1 MSNPKTVDSSL
12 WFDSFT
18 TILTD
23 LENASLSSDLPP
35 HLAKKLKDNH
45 AWFVET
51 VSLFKKPNAN
61 SREALDSEII
71 KIGSHE
77 VTVKPELK
85 VKALHISSYLC
96 LDEVQSYILVERSLE
111 CDDLAVDSMVE
122 DCLHVVL
129 LQFYIERQCLL
140 KCSRRIL
147 MHALYVGI
155 CSKEENVVWDEA
167 AKLISDGL
175 EHKLISVLQD
185 LLSSSHP
192 EQMDVD
198 LFTLWAEET
207 LIEDN
212 LVLDILFLLY
222 YESLCTCNGEKW
234 KKLCLLYKGILS
246 GSYNFGKLAISAE
259 ALKSSYHACTQ
270 LLLILI
276 ETLDLE
282 NLLQLMHDGVPFRQG
297 PSVFSVTDIQQMDV
311 LISSFVT
318 LGTREAGPL
327 ILAWAVCLCLISS
340 LPGSEENSVL
350 MEIDHVGYVRQAF
363 EGASLSI
370 FVDILESDLLKESD
384 GPVAGYRSVLR
395 TFISSFIASY
405 EINLQLEDS
414 TLSLI
419 LDILCNIYRGEE
431 SLCIQF
437 WDKESFIDGPIRC
450 LLCNL
455 EGLFPFRTAEFV
467 RLLSALCEGSWP
479 AECVYNFLDK
489 YVGVSSLVEITS
501 ESLVDSASQAVETQ
515 LPLHVPGADSLV
527 IPSKTRGHVLK
538 VIDGNTAL
546 VRWEYA
552 QSGVLVLLLRLVNEL
567 YLESKK
573 EVFLTFDLLSRLV
586 SFNTAIT
593 FTMMEIGNTFYLQAA
608 GVNEQME
615 KKFWVVE
622 VICAVI
628 KKSSSNSGN
637 AAVMSMGISIL
648 ASMLRCAP
656 SHIAAVVLKAN
667 IFDATW
673 KTSAFEVGCDGPSS
687 GSWLLSG
694 KLVKMLLLDS
704 EQNDYDKPLTISVLD
719 FTMQLVEARLENDL
733 VLALVVFS
741 LQYILVN
748 HEYWK
753 YKVKHVRWKVTL
765 KVLEVMKTCITSVSF
780 SEKLALVVRDML
792 LNDSSIHNALF
803 HLACTTKQTLENLYV
818 SRLVE
823 LEEIEGCQL
832 AISSALDII
841 YMMLSKFCK
850 DISPNLPV
858 FHLSVLSSTMKP
870 IPVVAAAIS
879 LISYSRSPAVQVG
892 AAKVLSMLFTTAD
905 YVQPYLSGNVCF
917 GLDDKQI
924 ADMRH
929 FVKSTLVKQLEWNED
944 LFVATVNLLTYA
956 ARYQP
961 AYLLAIFSLKE
972 DTEVQLSNGGGTK
985 QPINELS
992 NGSLCSKKSSL
1003 LNGLMQ
1009 YVERSNEFIDSNPR
1023 VLFTVLDFL
1032 KALWQG
1038 AVHYISI
1045 LECLKS
1051 SGKFWKQLSNCI
1063 SSDARSIASPFENVA
1078 ETQSQSLALKY
1089 QCQSAILEMMA
1100 HDMFLKK
1107 KLLHAESVLKEVSE
1121 LERNNKASSTEKSK
1135 SVNDCELK
1143 DILSSWWKRP
1153 IFGNLINLYA
1163 SCEYDNEISNRAKVA
1178 ASLFIVH
1185 AMGKLVIGNAGSLSV
1200 SLVEKIQITFKH
1212 LSCQLAFS
1220 ELLAQ
1225 YSQQGYSEGKELKG
1239 LILND
1244 LYHHLQGELEGRKI
1258 GPGPFKELCQYLVES
1273 NCLLSYQHKYGGNH
1287 YGNTKDTHL
1296 YDLMR
1301 IRSDLGLNMWDY
1313 TDWKDSKAIAQTML
1327 ECFQDAN
1334 SMVLLASS
1342 KLSALKALLTA
1353 LTMWEDN
1360 SPENKG
1366 TTEGKIPDQLCFSC
1380 INNICKSFR
1389 TTVESLA
1396 PVLDASEEILDFL
1409 AALAELILHLMKS
1422 AQSNLSLS
1430 VCILVLKTSGSGL
1443 KLLSDFRSSVTGV
1456 KKTMKLLLMLLL
1468 FTLEISN
1475 TSDKES
1481 EDFAEVSN
1489 GCLGLL
1495 PILCN
1500 CITATEHCSLSL
1512 ATIDLVLTSF
1522 LTPNTWF
1529 PIIQKHL
1536 QLPRVILKVHDKS
1549 SFSSVPVTLKLLL
1562 TLARVRGGAEMLLS
1576 AGFFSSLRVLFAD
1589 SSDVGLSTVMTN
1601 DSGFLKS
1608 SDKIEKP
1615 QSIWGLGLA
1624 VIVAMVQ
1631 SLGDSSSYTDILDN
1645 VIPYVFSEK
1654 ADLISYYLSAPD
1666 FPSDSHDK
1674 KRPRAKKTETSLSA
1688 LKETEHTLM
1697 LMCALSRHWRSWVK
1711 VMKEMDSELRE
1722 KSIHLLAFIS
1732 RGTHRFGESSSRTA
1746 PLLCAPILKEELEC
1760 CKEPSFLNSRNGWFA
1775 LSPVCCVSKLK
1786 SSAFSA
1792 NSSAFVVKGQSTEIT
1807 NPVSPTYFSDLV
1819 ALEIYRIAYL
1829 LLKYLSMEA
1838 EGAAKRSEEMGFVD
1852 LAQIPELPMPDL
1864 LHGLQDQAVAI
1875 VSELCGS
1882 NKSKHM
1888 NPEIKSV
1895 CLLLL
1900 QIMEMALYLELCVF
1914 QICGI
1919 RPVLGRVE
1927 DFSKEVKLLL
1937 KAMEGHAFIKASVTS
1952 LKHIIS
1958 LVYPGLLQT
1967 EGFL

>member
-23 LENASLSSDLPP
+23 LENAPLSSDLPP
-35 HLAKKLKDNH
+35 HLAKKLKENH
-45 AWFVET
+45 AC
-51 VSLFKKPNAN
+51 LK
-61 SREALDSEII
+61 
-71 KIGSHE
+71 
-77 VTVKPELK
+77 LK

-140 KCSRRIL
+140 KCTRRIL
-147 MHALYVGI
+147 MHALCVGI
-155 CSKEENVVWDEA
+155 CSKEENVAWDEA
-167 AKLISDGL
+167 SKLISDGL
-175 EHKLISVLQD
+175 EQKLISVLQD

-192 EQMDVD
+192 DQMDVD

-259 ALKSSYHACTQ
+259 AVKSSYHASIQ

-276 ETLDLE
+276 DTLDLE
-282 NLLQLMHDGVPFRQG
+282 NLLQLVHDGVPFRKG
-297 PSVFSVTDIQQMDV
+297 ASVFSVTDIQQMDV
-311 LISSFVT
+311 LISSFAT
-318 LGTREAGPL
+318 LGTRESGPL
-327 ILAWAVCLCLISS
+327 ILAWAVCLCLIAS
-340 LPGSEENSVL
+340 LPGSEENNVL
-350 MEIDHVGYVRQAF
+350 MEIDHVGYVRQSF
-363 EGASLSI
+363 EGAPLNI
-370 FVDILESDLLKESD
+370 FVNILESDLLKESD
-384 GPVAGYRSVLR
+384 GP
-395 TFISSFIASY
+395 
-405 EINLQLEDS
+405 INLQLEDS

-419 LDILCNIYRGEE
+419 LDILCKIYRGEE

-437 WDKESFIDGPIRC
+437 WDKKSFIDGPIRC

-455 EGLFPFRTAEFV
+455 EGVFPFRTAEFV

-489 YVGVSSLVEITS
+489 YVGVSTLFEITS
-501 ESLVDSASQAVETQ
+501 ESLVDRASQVVETQ
-515 LPLHVPGADSLV
+515 LPLQVPGADSLI

-546 VRWEYA
+546 VRWEYE

-567 YLESKK
+567 YLESNE

-593 FTMMEIGNTFYLQAA
+593 FTLMEIGNTFYLQAA

-628 KKSSSNSGN
+628 KKSSPNSGN
-637 AAVMSMGISIL
+637 AAVMSMGVSIL
-648 ASMLRCAP
+648 ASMLTCAP

-667 IFDATW
+667 IFDAAW
-673 KTSAFEVGCDGPSS
+673 KTSVFEVGCDGPSS

-694 KLVKMLLLDS
+694 KLVKMLLIDS

-733 VLALVVFS
+733 VLALVIFS

-765 KVLEVMKTCITSVSF
+765 KVLEVMKACITSVSF
-780 SEKLALVVRDML
+780 SEKLALVIRDML

-818 SRLVE
+818 SRLVD

-832 AISSALDII
+832 AVSSALDII
-841 YMMLSKFCK
+841 YTMLSKFCK
-850 DISPNLPV
+850 DIPPTLPV
-858 FHLSVLSSTMKP
+858 LHLSVLSSTMKP

-905 YVQPYLSGNVCF
+905 YMQPYLSGNVCF

-944 LFVATVNLLTYA
+944 YFVAAVNLLTYA
-956 ARYQP
+956 ARFQP
-961 AYLLAIFSLKE
+961 AYLLAIFSVKE
-972 DTEVQLSNGGGTK
+972 DTEVHLSNAGGTK
-985 QPINELS
+985 QPINEPS
-992 NGSLCSKKSSL
+992 NGSMYSKKSSL
-1003 LNGLMQ
+1003 LDELMQ

-1023 VLFTVLDFL
+1023 ILLTVLDFL

-1038 AVHYISI
+1038 AGHYISI

-1063 SSDARSIASPFENVA
+1063 SSDARLIASPFENLTA
-1078 ETQSQSLALKY
+1078 TQSQSLALKY
-1089 QCQSAILEMMA
+1089 QCQSAILEIMA
-1100 HDMFLKK
+1100 HDMFLMK

-1121 LERNNKASSTEKSK
+1121 LKERNEKASSTEKLK

-1220 ELLAQ
+1220 ELLTQ
-1225 YSQQGYSEGKELKG
+1225 YSQRGYSEGKELKG

-1258 GPGPFKELCQYLVES
+1258 GPGPFKELSQYLVES
-1273 NCLLSYQHKYGGNH
+1273 ICFLSYQHKYGGDH
-1287 YGNTKDTHL
+1287 YGNSMDIQL

-1301 IRSDLGLNMWDY
+1301 IQSDLGLNMWDY
-1313 TDWKDSKAIAQTML
+1313 TDWKDSKAIGQTML

-1360 SPENKG
+1360 STENK
-1366 TTEGKIPDQLCFSC
+1366 
-1380 INNICKSFR
+1380 
-1389 TTVESLA
+1389 VESLA
-1396 PVLDASEEILDFL
+1396 PFLDASEEILDFL
-1409 AALAELILHLMKS
+1409 SALAELILHLMKS

-1430 VCILVLKTSGSGL
+1430 VCVLVLKTSGSGL
-1443 KLLSDFRSSVTGV
+1443 KLLNDFRSSANGV

-1468 FTLEISN
+1468 FALEISN

-1536 QLPRVILKVHDKS
+1536 QLPHVILKVHDKS
-1549 SFSSVPVTLKLLL
+1549 SFSSVPITLKFLL

-1576 AGFFSSLRVLFAD
+1576 AGFFSSLRALFAD
-1589 SSDVGLSTVMTN
+1589 SPDVGSTVMTN

-1631 SLGDSSSYTDILDN
+1631 SLGDSSSYNDLLDN

-1666 FPSDSHDK
+1666 FPSESHDK
-1674 KRPRAKKTETSLSA
+1674 KRPRAKKTETSLGA
-1688 LKETEHTLM
+1688 LKETQHTLM
-1697 LMCALSRHWRSWVK
+1697 LMCALARHWRSWVK

-1746 PLLCAPILKEELEC
+1746 PLLFSPILKEELEC
-1760 CKEPSFLNSRNGWFA
+1760 CKKPSFLNSRNGWFA
-1775 LSPVCCVSKLK
+1775 LSPLCCVSKPK

-1792 NSSAFVVKGQSTEIT
+1792 NSSAIAVKGQSTEIT

-1819 ALEIYRIAYL
+1819 ALEIYRIAFL
-1829 LLKYLSMEA
+1829 LLKYLSIEA
-1838 EGAAKRSEEMGFVD
+1838 EGAAKRSEEVGFVD
-1852 LAQIPELPMPDL
+1852 LAQIPELPMPEL

-1882 NKSKHM
+1882 SKSKHM

-1900 QIMEMALYLELCVF
+1900 QIMEMALYLELYVL

-1927 DFSKEVKLLL
+1927 DFSKELKLLL
-1937 KAMEGHAFIKASVTS
+1937 KAMEGHTFIKASLTS

-1958 LVYPGLLQT
+1958 LVYPGLLQ
-1967 EGFL
+1967 GFL

>member
-23 LENASLSSDLPP
+23 LENAPLSSDLPP
-35 HLAKKLKDNH
+35 HLAKKLKENH

-51 VSLFKKPNAN
+51 VSLFKKPNAK
-61 SREALDSEII
+61 SREALNSEII

-140 KCSRRIL
+140 KCTRRIL
-147 MHALYVGI
+147 MHASDLRILTNLYT
-155 CSKEENVVWDEA
+155 CDA
-167 AKLISDGL
+167 AWTF
-175 EHKLISVLQD
+175 
-185 LLSSSHP
+185 LSSSHP
-192 EQMDVD
+192 DQMDVD

-259 ALKSSYHACTQ
+259 AVKSSYHASIQ

-276 ETLDLE
+276 DTLDLE
-282 NLLQLMHDGVPFRQG
+282 NLLQLLHDGVPFRKG
-297 PSVFSVTDIQQMDV
+297 ASVFSVTDIQQMDV

-318 LGTREAGPL
+318 LGTRESGPL
-327 ILAWAVCLCLISS
+327 ILAWAVCLCLIAS
-340 LPGSEENSVL
+340 LPGSEENNVL
-350 MEIDHVGYVRQAF
+350 MEIDHVGYVRQSF
-363 EGASLSI
+363 EGAPLNI
-370 FVDILESDLLKESD
+370 FVNILESDLLKESD
-384 GPVAGYRSVLR
+384 GPVAGYQSVLR
-395 TFISSFIASY
+395 TFISAFIASY

-419 LDILCNIYRGEE
+419 LDILCKIYRGEE

-437 WDKESFIDGPIRC
+437 WDKKSFIDGPIRC

-455 EGLFPFRTAEFV
+455 EGVFPFRTAEFV

-489 YVGVSSLVEITS
+489 YVGVSTLFEITS
-501 ESLVDSASQAVETQ
+501 ESLVDRASQVVETQ
-515 LPLHVPGADSLV
+515 LPMQVPGADSLI

-546 VRWEYA
+546 VRWEYE

-567 YLESKK
+567 YLESNE

-593 FTMMEIGNTFYLQAA
+593 FTLMEIGNTFYLQAA

-628 KKSSSNSGN
+628 KKSSPNSGN
-637 AAVMSMGISIL
+637 AAVMSMGVSIL
-648 ASMLRCAP
+648 ASMLTCAP

-667 IFDATW
+667 IFDAAW
-673 KTSAFEVGCDGPSS
+673 KTSVFEAGCDGPSS
-687 GSWLLSG
+687 GSGLLSG
-694 KLVKMLLLDS
+694 KLVKMLLIDS

-733 VLALVVFS
+733 VLALVIFS

-765 KVLEVMKTCITSVSF
+765 KVLEVMKACITAVSF
-780 SEKLALVVRDML
+780 SEKLALVIRDML

-832 AISSALDII
+832 AVSSALDII
-841 YMMLSKFCK
+841 YTMLSKFCK
-850 DISPNLPV
+850 DIPPTLPV
-858 FHLSVLSSTMKP
+858 LHLSVLSSTMKP

-905 YVQPYLSGNVCF
+905 YMQPYLSGNVCF

-929 FVKSTLVKQLEWNED
+929 FVKSMLVKQLEWNED
-944 LFVATVNLLTYA
+944 YFVAAVNLLTYA
-956 ARYQP
+956 ARFQP
-961 AYLLAIFSLKE
+961 AYLLAIFCKRGYRDE
-972 DTEVQLSNGGGTK
+972 
-985 QPINELS
+985 
-992 NGSLCSKKSSL
+992 
-1003 LNGLMQ
+1003 LMQ

-1023 VLFTVLDFL
+1023 ILLTVLDFL

-1063 SSDARSIASPFENVA
+1063 SSDARLIASPFENLTA
-1078 ETQSQSLALKY
+1078 TQSQSLALKY
-1089 QCQSAILEMMA
+1089 QCQSAILEIMA
-1100 HDMFLKK
+1100 HDMFLMK

-1121 LERNNKASSTEKSK
+1121 LKERNEKASSTEKLK

-1220 ELLAQ
+1220 ELLTQ
-1225 YSQQGYSEGKELKG
+1225 YSQRGYSEGKELKG

-1258 GPGPFKELCQYLVES
+1258 GPGPFKELSQYLVES
-1273 NCLLSYQHKYGGNH
+1273 ICFLSYQHKYGGDH
-1287 YGNTKDTHL
+1287 YGNSMDIHL

-1301 IRSDLGLNMWDY
+1301 IQSDLGLNMWDY
-1313 TDWKDSKAIAQTML
+1313 TDWKDSKAIGQTML

-1360 SPENKG
+1360 STENKG
-1366 TTEGKIPDQLCFSC
+1366 TTEGKIPRQLCFSC
-1380 INNICKSFR
+1380 IDNLCKSFH

-1396 PVLDASEEILDFL
+1396 PFLDASEEILDFL
-1409 AALAELILHLMKS
+1409 SALAELILHLMKS

-1430 VCILVLKTSGSGL
+1430 VCVLVLKTSGSGL
-1443 KLLSDFRSSVTGV
+1443 KLLNDFRSSATGV

-1468 FTLEISN
+1468 FALEISN

-1536 QLPRVILKVHDKS
+1536 QLPHVILKVHDKS
-1549 SFSSVPVTLKLLL
+1549 SFSSVPITLKFLL

-1576 AGFFSSLRVLFAD
+1576 AGFFSSLRALFAD
-1589 SSDVGLSTVMTN
+1589 SPDVGSTVMTN
-1601 DSGFLKS
+1601 DSGSLKS

-1631 SLGDSSSYTDILDN
+1631 SLGDSSSYNDLLDN

-1666 FPSDSHDK
+1666 FPSESHDK
-1674 KRPRAKKTETSLSA
+1674 KRPRAKKRQRL
-1688 LKETEHTLM
+1688 L
-1697 LMCALSRHWRSWVK
+1697 WV
-1711 VMKEMDSELRE
+1711 
-1722 KSIHLLAFIS
+1722 
-1732 RGTHRFGESSSRTA
+1732 
-1746 PLLCAPILKEELEC
+1746 
-1760 CKEPSFLNSRNGWFA
+1760 
-1775 LSPVCCVSKLK
+1775 
-1786 SSAFSA
+1786 
-1792 NSSAFVVKGQSTEIT
+1792 
-1807 NPVSPTYFSDLV
+1807 
-1819 ALEIYRIAYL
+1819 
-1829 LLKYLSMEA
+1829 LLKKHNILS
-1838 EGAAKRSEEMGFVD
+1838 
-1852 LAQIPELPMPDL
+1852 
-1864 LHGLQDQAVAI
+1864 
-1875 VSELCGS
+1875 C
-1882 NKSKHM
+1882 
-1888 NPEIKSV
+1888 
-1895 CLLLL
+1895 
-1900 QIMEMALYLELCVF
+1900 
-1914 QICGI
+1914 
-1919 RPVLGRVE
+1919 
-1927 DFSKEVKLLL
+1927 
-1937 KAMEGHAFIKASVTS
+1937 
-1952 LKHIIS
+1952 
-1958 LVYPGLLQT
+1958 
-1967 EGFL
+1967 

>member
-23 LENASLSSDLPP
+23 LENAPLSSDLPP
-35 HLAKKLKDNH
+35 HLAKKLKENH

-51 VSLFKKPNAN
+51 VSLFKKPNAK
-61 SREALDSEII
+61 SREALNSEII

-140 KCSRRIL
+140 KCTRRIL
-147 MHALYVGI
+147 MHALCVGI
-155 CSKEENVVWDEA
+155 CSKEENVAWDEA
-167 AKLISDGL
+167 SKLISDGL
-175 EHKLISVLQD
+175 EQKLISVLQD

-192 EQMDVD
+192 DQMDVD

-259 ALKSSYHACTQ
+259 AVKSSYHASIQ

-276 ETLDLE
+276 DTLDLE
-282 NLLQLMHDGVPFRQG
+282 NLLQLLHDGVPFRKG
-297 PSVFSVTDIQQMDV
+297 ASVFSVTDIQQMDV

-318 LGTREAGPL
+318 LGTRESGPL
-327 ILAWAVCLCLISS
+327 ILAWAVCLCLIAS
-340 LPGSEENSVL
+340 LPGSEENNVL
-350 MEIDHVGYVRQAF
+350 MEIDHVGYVRQSF
-363 EGASLSI
+363 EGAPLNI
-370 FVDILESDLLKESD
+370 FVNILESDLLKESD
-384 GPVAGYRSVLR
+384 GPVAGYQSVLR
-395 TFISSFIASY
+395 TFISAFIASY

-419 LDILCNIYRGEE
+419 LDILCKIYRGEE

-437 WDKESFIDGPIRC
+437 WDKKSFIDGPIRC

-455 EGLFPFRTAEFV
+455 EGVFPFRTAEFV

-489 YVGVSSLVEITS
+489 YVGVSTLFEITS
-501 ESLVDSASQAVETQ
+501 ESLVDRASHVVETQ
-515 LPLHVPGADSLV
+515 LPMQVPGADSLI

-546 VRWEYA
+546 VRWEYE

-567 YLESKK
+567 YLESNE

-593 FTMMEIGNTFYLQAA
+593 FTLMEIGNTFYLQAA

-628 KKSSSNSGN
+628 KKSSPNSGN
-637 AAVMSMGISIL
+637 AAVMSMGVSIL
-648 ASMLRCAP
+648 ASMLTCAP

-667 IFDATW
+667 IFDAAW
-673 KTSAFEVGCDGPSS
+673 KTSVFEAGCDGPSS
-687 GSWLLSG
+687 GSGLLSG
-694 KLVKMLLLDS
+694 KLVKMLLIDS

-733 VLALVVFS
+733 VLALVIFS

-765 KVLEVMKTCITSVSF
+765 KVLEVMKACITAVSF
-780 SEKLALVVRDML
+780 SEKLALVIRDML

-832 AISSALDII
+832 AVSSALDII
-841 YMMLSKFCK
+841 YTMLSKFCK
-850 DISPNLPV
+850 DIPPTLPV
-858 FHLSVLSSTMKP
+858 LHLSVLSSTMKP

-905 YVQPYLSGNVCF
+905 YMQPYLSGNVCF

-944 LFVATVNLLTYA
+944 YFVAAVNLLTYA
-956 ARYQP
+956 ARFQP
-961 AYLLAIFSLKE
+961 AYLLAIFSVKE
-972 DTEVQLSNGGGTK
+972 DTEVHLSNAGGTK
-985 QPINELS
+985 QPINEPS
-992 NGSLCSKKSSL
+992 NGSMYSKKSSL
-1003 LNGLMQ
+1003 IDELMQ

-1023 VLFTVLDFL
+1023 ILLTVLDFL

-1063 SSDARSIASPFENVA
+1063 SSDARLIASPFENLTA
-1078 ETQSQSLALKY
+1078 TQSQSLALKY
-1089 QCQSAILEMMA
+1089 QCQSAILEIMA
-1100 HDMFLKK
+1100 HDMFLMK

-1121 LERNNKASSTEKSK
+1121 LKERNEKASSTEKLK

-1220 ELLAQ
+1220 ELLTQ
-1225 YSQQGYSEGKELKG
+1225 YSQRGYSEGKELKG

-1258 GPGPFKELCQYLVES
+1258 GPGPFKELSQYLVES
-1273 NCLLSYQHKYGGNH
+1273 ICFLSYQHKYGGDH
-1287 YGNTKDTHL
+1287 YGNSMDIHL

-1301 IRSDLGLNMWDY
+1301 IQSDLGLNMWDY
-1313 TDWKDSKAIAQTML
+1313 TDWKDSKAIGQTML

-1360 SPENKG
+1360 STENKG
-1366 TTEGKIPDQLCFSC
+1366 TTEGKIPRQLCFSC
-1380 INNICKSFR
+1380 IDNLCKSFH

-1396 PVLDASEEILDFL
+1396 PFLDASEEILDFL
-1409 AALAELILHLMKS
+1409 SALAELILHLMKS

-1430 VCILVLKTSGSGL
+1430 VCVLVLKTSGSGL
-1443 KLLSDFRSSVTGV
+1443 KLLNDFRSSATGV

-1468 FTLEISN
+1468 FALEISN

-1536 QLPRVILKVHDKS
+1536 QLPHVILKVHDKS
-1549 SFSSVPVTLKLLL
+1549 SFSSVPITLKFLL

-1576 AGFFSSLRVLFAD
+1576 AGFFSSLRALFAD
-1589 SSDVGLSTVMTN
+1589 SPDVGSTVMTN

-1624 VIVAMVQ
+1624 VIIAMVQ
-1631 SLGDSSSYTDILDN
+1631 SLGDSSSYNDLLDN

-1666 FPSDSHDK
+1666 FPSEGHDK
-1674 KRPRAKKTETSLSA
+1674 KRPRAKKTETSLGA
-1688 LKETEHTLM
+1688 LKETQHTLM
-1697 LMCALSRHWRSWVK
+1697 LMCALARHWRSWVK

-1732 RGTHRFGESSSRTA
+1732 RGTHRFGESSNRTA
-1746 PLLCAPILKEELEC
+1746 PLLFAPILKEELEC
-1760 CKEPSFLNSRNGWFA
+1760 CKKPSFLNSRNGWFA
-1775 LSPVCCVSKLK
+1775 LSPLCCVSK
-1786 SSAFSA
+1786 
-1792 NSSAFVVKGQSTEIT
+1792 
-1807 NPVSPTYFSDLV
+1807 P
-1819 ALEIYRIAYL
+1819 
-1829 LLKYLSMEA
+1829 
-1838 EGAAKRSEEMGFVD
+1838 
-1852 LAQIPELPMPDL
+1852 
-1864 LHGLQDQAVAI
+1864 
-1875 VSELCGS
+1875 
-1882 NKSKHM
+1882 
-1888 NPEIKSV
+1888 
-1895 CLLLL
+1895 
-1900 QIMEMALYLELCVF
+1900 
-1914 QICGI
+1914 
-1919 RPVLGRVE
+1919 
-1927 DFSKEVKLLL
+1927 
-1937 KAMEGHAFIKASVTS
+1937 
-1952 LKHIIS
+1952 
-1958 LVYPGLLQT
+1958 
-1967 EGFL
+1967 

>member
-1 MSNPKTVDSSL
+1 M
-12 WFDSFT
+12 
-18 TILTD
+18 
-23 LENASLSSDLPP
+23 
-35 HLAKKLKDNH
+35 
-45 AWFVET
+45 
-51 VSLFKKPNAN
+51 
-61 SREALDSEII
+61 
-71 KIGSHE
+71 
-77 VTVKPELK
+77 
-85 VKALHISSYLC
+85 
-96 LDEVQSYILVERSLE
+96 
-111 CDDLAVDSMVE
+111 
-122 DCLHVVL
+122 
-129 LQFYIERQCLL
+129 
-140 KCSRRIL
+140 
-147 MHALYVGI
+147 
-155 CSKEENVVWDEA
+155 
-167 AKLISDGL
+167 
-175 EHKLISVLQD
+175 
-185 LLSSSHP
+185 
-192 EQMDVD
+192 
-198 LFTLWAEET
+198 
-207 LIEDN
+207 
-212 LVLDILFLLY
+212 
-222 YESLCTCNGEKW
+222 
-234 KKLCLLYKGILS
+234 
-246 GSYNFGKLAISAE
+246 
-259 ALKSSYHACTQ
+259 
-270 LLLILI
+270 
-276 ETLDLE
+276 
-282 NLLQLMHDGVPFRQG
+282 
-297 PSVFSVTDIQQMDV
+297 
-311 LISSFVT
+311 
-318 LGTREAGPL
+318 
-327 ILAWAVCLCLISS
+327 
-340 LPGSEENSVL
+340 
-350 MEIDHVGYVRQAF
+350 
-363 EGASLSI
+363 
-370 FVDILESDLLKESD
+370 
-384 GPVAGYRSVLR
+384 
-395 TFISSFIASY
+395 
-405 EINLQLEDS
+405 
-414 TLSLI
+414 
-419 LDILCNIYRGEE
+419 
-431 SLCIQF
+431 
-437 WDKESFIDGPIRC
+437 
-450 LLCNL
+450 
-455 EGLFPFRTAEFV
+455 
-467 RLLSALCEGSWP
+467 
-479 AECVYNFLDK
+479 
-489 YVGVSSLVEITS
+489 
-501 ESLVDSASQAVETQ
+501 
-515 LPLHVPGADSLV
+515 
-527 IPSKTRGHVLK
+527 
-538 VIDGNTAL
+538 
-546 VRWEYA
+546 
-552 QSGVLVLLLRLVNEL
+552 LVLLLRLVNEL
-567 YLESKK
+567 YLESNK

-615 KKFWVVE
+615 KNFWVVE

-637 AAVMSMGISIL
+637 AAVMSMGVSIL

-667 IFDATW
+667 IFDATC

-704 EQNDYDKPLTISVLD
+704 EQNDYDKPLAISVLD

-780 SEKLALVVRDML
+780 SEKLALVIRDML

-905 YVQPYLSGNVCF
+905 YMQPYLSGNVCF

-956 ARYQP
+956 ARSQP
-961 AYLLAIFSLKE
+961 AYLLAIFPLKE
-972 DTEVQLSNGGGTK
+972 DTEIQLSNGGGTK

-1003 LNGLMQ
+1003 LDGLMQ

-1063 SSDARSIASPFENVA
+1063 SSDARSIASTFENVA

-1107 KLLHAESVLKEVSE
+1107 KLLHAESVLQEVSE

-1225 YSQQGYSEGKELKG
+1225 YSQQRYSEGKELKG

-1258 GPGPFKELCQYLVES
+1258 GPGPFKELCQYLVQS
-1273 NCLLSYQHKYGGNH
+1273 NCLLSYQHKYGGDH
-1287 YGNTKDTHL
+1287 YGNAKDIHL

-1389 TTVESLA
+1389 ITVESLA

-1443 KLLSDFRSSVTGV
+1443 KLLGDFRSSATGV

-1481 EDFAEVSN
+1481 EDFAELSN

-1495 PILCN
+1495 PTLCN

-1536 QLPRVILKVHDKS
+1536 QFPHVILKVHDKS
-1549 SFSSVPVTLKLLL
+1549 SFSSVPITLKFLL

-1576 AGFFSSLRVLFAD
+1576 AGFFSSLRALFAD
-1589 SSDVGLSTVMTN
+1589 SSDVGPSTVMTN

-1697 LMCALSRHWRSWVK
+1697 LMCALARHWRSWVK

-1746 PLLCAPILKEELEC
+1746 PLLCTPMLKEELEC
-1760 CKEPSFLNSRNGWFA
+1760 CKKPSFLNSRNGWFA
-1775 LSPVCCVSKLK
+1775 LSPLCCVSKPK
-1786 SSAFSA
+1786 SAAFSA

-1819 ALEIYRIAYL
+1819 ALEIYRIAFL

-1852 LAQIPELPMPDL
+1852 LAQIPELPMPEL

-1900 QIMEMALYLELCVF
+1900 QIMEMALYLELCVL

-1937 KAMEGHAFIKASVTS
+1937 KAMEGHTFIKASVTS

>member
-23 LENASLSSDLPP
+23 LENAPLSSDLPP
-35 HLAKKLKDNH
+35 HLAKKLKENH

-51 VSLFKKPNAN
+51 VSLFKKPNAK
-61 SREALDSEII
+61 SREALNSEII

-140 KCSRRIL
+140 KCTRRIL
-147 MHALYVGI
+147 MHALCVGI
-155 CSKEENVVWDEA
+155 CSKEENVAWDEA
-167 AKLISDGL
+167 SKLISDGL
-175 EHKLISVLQD
+175 EQKLISVLQD

-192 EQMDVD
+192 DQMDVD

-259 ALKSSYHACTQ
+259 AVKSSYHASIQ

-276 ETLDLE
+276 DTLDLE
-282 NLLQLMHDGVPFRQG
+282 NLLQLLHDGVPFRKG
-297 PSVFSVTDIQQMDV
+297 ASVFSVTDIQQMDV

-318 LGTREAGPL
+318 LGTRESGPL
-327 ILAWAVCLCLISS
+327 ILAWAVCLCLIAS
-340 LPGSEENSVL
+340 LPGSEENNVL
-350 MEIDHVGYVRQAF
+350 MEIDHVGYVRQSF
-363 EGASLSI
+363 EGAPLNI
-370 FVDILESDLLKESD
+370 FVNILESDLLKESD
-384 GPVAGYRSVLR
+384 GPVAGYQSVLR
-395 TFISSFIASY
+395 TFISAFIASY

-419 LDILCNIYRGEE
+419 LDILCKIYRGEE

-437 WDKESFIDGPIRC
+437 WDKKSFIDGPIRC

-455 EGLFPFRTAEFV
+455 EGVFPFRTAEFV

-489 YVGVSSLVEITS
+489 YVGVSTLFEITS
-501 ESLVDSASQAVETQ
+501 ESLVDRASQVVETQ
-515 LPLHVPGADSLV
+515 LPMQVPGADSLI

-546 VRWEYA
+546 VRWEYE

-567 YLESKK
+567 YLESNE

-593 FTMMEIGNTFYLQAA
+593 FTLMEIGNTFYLQAA

-628 KKSSSNSGN
+628 KKSSPNSGN
-637 AAVMSMGISIL
+637 AAVMSMGVSIL
-648 ASMLRCAP
+648 ASMLTCAP

-667 IFDATW
+667 IFDAAW
-673 KTSAFEVGCDGPSS
+673 KTSVFEAGCDGPSS
-687 GSWLLSG
+687 GSGLLSG
-694 KLVKMLLLDS
+694 KLVKMLLIDS

-733 VLALVVFS
+733 VLALVIFS

-765 KVLEVMKTCITSVSF
+765 KVLEVMKACITAVSF
-780 SEKLALVVRDML
+780 SEKLALVIRDML

-832 AISSALDII
+832 AVSSALDII
-841 YMMLSKFCK
+841 YTMLSKFCK
-850 DISPNLPV
+850 DIPPTLPV
-858 FHLSVLSSTMKP
+858 LHLSVLSSTMKP

-905 YVQPYLSGNVCF
+905 YMQPYLSGNVCF

-944 LFVATVNLLTYA
+944 YFVAAVNLLTYA
-956 ARYQP
+956 ARFQP
-961 AYLLAIFSLKE
+961 AYLLAIFSVKE
-972 DTEVQLSNGGGTK
+972 DTEVHLSNAGGTK
-985 QPINELS
+985 QPINEPS
-992 NGSLCSKKSSL
+992 NGSMYSKKSSL
-1003 LNGLMQ
+1003 IDELMQ

-1023 VLFTVLDFL
+1023 ILLTVLDFL

-1063 SSDARSIASPFENVA
+1063 SSDARLLASPFENLTA
-1078 ETQSQSLALKY
+1078 TQSQSLALKY
-1089 QCQSAILEMMA
+1089 QCQSAILEIMA
-1100 HDMFLKK
+1100 HDMFLMK

-1121 LERNNKASSTEKSK
+1121 LKERNEKASSTEKLK

-1220 ELLAQ
+1220 ELLTQ
-1225 YSQQGYSEGKELKG
+1225 YSQRGYSEGKELKG

-1258 GPGPFKELCQYLVES
+1258 GPGPFKELSQYLVES
-1273 NCLLSYQHKYGGNH
+1273 ICFLSYQHKYGGDH
-1287 YGNTKDTHL
+1287 YGNSMDIHL

-1301 IRSDLGLNMWDY
+1301 IQSDLGLNMWDY
-1313 TDWKDSKAIAQTML
+1313 TDWKDSKAIGQTML

-1360 SPENKG
+1360 STENKG
-1366 TTEGKIPDQLCFSC
+1366 TTEGKIPRQLCFSC
-1380 INNICKSFR
+1380 IDNLCKSFH

-1396 PVLDASEEILDFL
+1396 PFLDASEEILDFL
-1409 AALAELILHLMKS
+1409 SALAELILHLMKS

-1430 VCILVLKTSGSGL
+1430 VCVLVLKTSGSGL
-1443 KLLSDFRSSVTGV
+1443 KLLNDFRSSATGV
-1456 KKTMKLLLMLLL
+1456 KKTMKLLLMLFL
-1468 FTLEISN
+1468 FALEISN

-1481 EDFAEVSN
+1481 EDFAE
-1489 GCLGLL
+1489 
-1495 PILCN
+1495 
-1500 CITATEHCSLSL
+1500 
-1512 ATIDLVLTSF
+1512 
-1522 LTPNTWF
+1522 
-1529 PIIQKHL
+1529 KHL
-1536 QLPRVILKVHDKS
+1536 QLAHVILKVHDKS
-1549 SFSSVPVTLKLLL
+1549 SFSSVPITLKFLL

-1576 AGFFSSLRVLFAD
+1576 AGFFSSLRALFAD
-1589 SSDVGLSTVMTN
+1589 SPDVGSTVMTN

-1631 SLGDSSSYTDILDN
+1631 SLGDSSSYNDLLDN

-1666 FPSDSHDK
+1666 FPSESHDK
-1674 KRPRAKKTETSLSA
+1674 KRPRAKKD
-1688 LKETEHTLM
+1688 
-1697 LMCALSRHWRSWVK
+1697 R
-1711 VMKEMDSELRE
+1711 
-1722 KSIHLLAFIS
+1722 
-1732 RGTHRFGESSSRTA
+1732 
-1746 PLLCAPILKEELEC
+1746 
-1760 CKEPSFLNSRNGWFA
+1760 
-1775 LSPVCCVSKLK
+1775 
-1786 SSAFSA
+1786 
-1792 NSSAFVVKGQSTEIT
+1792 
-1807 NPVSPTYFSDLV
+1807 
-1819 ALEIYRIAYL
+1819 
-1829 LLKYLSMEA
+1829 
-1838 EGAAKRSEEMGFVD
+1838 
-1852 LAQIPELPMPDL
+1852 
-1864 LHGLQDQAVAI
+1864 
-1875 VSELCGS
+1875 
-1882 NKSKHM
+1882 
-1888 NPEIKSV
+1888 
-1895 CLLLL
+1895 
-1900 QIMEMALYLELCVF
+1900 
-1914 QICGI
+1914 
-1919 RPVLGRVE
+1919 
-1927 DFSKEVKLLL
+1927 DFS
-1937 KAMEGHAFIKASVTS
+1937 GCS
-1952 LKHIIS
+1952 
-1958 LVYPGLLQT
+1958 
-1967 EGFL
+1967 

>member
-23 LENASLSSDLPP
+23 LENAPLSSDLPP
-35 HLAKKLKDNH
+35 NLAKKLKENH

-51 VSLFKKPNAN
+51 VSLFKKPNAK
-61 SREALDSEII
+61 SREALNSEII

-111 CDDLAVDSMVE
+111 CDDLAVDSTVE

-140 KCSRRIL
+140 KCTRRIL
-147 MHALYVGI
+147 MHALCVGI
-155 CSKEENVVWDEA
+155 CSKEENVAWDEA
-167 AKLISDGL
+167 SKLISDGL
-175 EHKLISVLQD
+175 EQKLISVLQD

-192 EQMDVD
+192 DQMDVD

-234 KKLCLLYKGILS
+234 KRLCLLYKGILS

-259 ALKSSYHACTQ
+259 AVKSSYHASIQ

-276 ETLDLE
+276 DTLDLE
-282 NLLQLMHDGVPFRQG
+282 NLLLLVHDGVPFRKG
-297 PSVFSVTDIQQMDV
+297 ASVFSVTDIQQMDV

-318 LGTREAGPL
+318 LGTRESGPL
-327 ILAWAVCLCLISS
+327 ILAWAVCLCLIAS
-340 LPGSEENSVL
+340 LPGSEENNVL
-350 MEIDHVGYVRQAF
+350 MEIDHVGYVRQSF
-363 EGASLSI
+363 EGAPLNI
-370 FVDILESDLLKESD
+370 FVNILESDLLKESD
-384 GPVAGYRSVLR
+384 GPVAGYQSVLR
-395 TFISSFIASY
+395 TFISAFIASY

-419 LDILCNIYRGEE
+419 LDILCKIYRGEE

-437 WDKESFIDGPIRC
+437 WDKKSFIDGPIRC

-455 EGLFPFRTAEFV
+455 EGVFPFRTAEFV

-489 YVGVSSLVEITS
+489 YVGVSTLFEITS
-501 ESLVDSASQAVETQ
+501 ESLVDRASQVVETQ
-515 LPLHVPGADSLV
+515 LSLQVPGADSLI

-538 VIDGNTAL
+538 FIDGNTAL
-546 VRWEYA
+546 VRWEYE

-567 YLESKK
+567 YLESNE

-593 FTMMEIGNTFYLQAA
+593 FTLMEIGNTFYLQAA

-628 KKSSSNSGN
+628 KKSSPNSGN
-637 AAVMSMGISIL
+637 AAVMSMGVSIL
-648 ASMLRCAP
+648 ASMLTCAP

-667 IFDATW
+667 IFDAAW
-673 KTSAFEVGCDGPSS
+673 KTSVFEVGCDGPSS

-694 KLVKMLLLDS
+694 KLVKMLLIDS

-733 VLALVVFS
+733 VLALVIFS

-765 KVLEVMKTCITSVSF
+765 KVLEVMKACITSVSF
-780 SEKLALVVRDML
+780 SEKLALVIRDML

-832 AISSALDII
+832 AVSSALDII
-841 YMMLSKFCK
+841 YTMLSKFCK
-850 DISPNLPV
+850 DIPPTLPV
-858 FHLSVLSSTMKP
+858 LHLSVLSSTMKP

-905 YVQPYLSGNVCF
+905 YMQPYLSGNVCF

-944 LFVATVNLLTYA
+944 YFVAAVNLLTNA
-956 ARYQP
+956 ARFQP
-961 AYLLAIFSLKE
+961 AYLLAIFSVKE
-972 DTEVQLSNGGGTK
+972 DTEVHLSNAGGTK
-985 QPINELS
+985 QPINEPS
-992 NGSLCSKKSSL
+992 NGSMYSKKSSL
-1003 LNGLMQ
+1003 LDELMQ

-1023 VLFTVLDFL
+1023 ILLTVLDFL

-1051 SGKFWKQLSNCI
+1051 SGKFWKLLSNCI
-1063 SSDARSIASPFENVA
+1063 SSDARLIASPFENLTA
-1078 ETQSQSLALKY
+1078 TQSQSLALKY
-1089 QCQSAILEMMA
+1089 QCQSAILEIMA
-1100 HDMFLKK
+1100 HDMFLMK

-1121 LERNNKASSTEKSK
+1121 LKERNEKASSMEKLK

-1163 SCEYDNEISNRAKVA
+1163 SCEYDNEISNRLKVA

-1220 ELLAQ
+1220 ELLTQ
-1225 YSQQGYSEGKELKG
+1225 YSQRGYSEGKELKG

-1258 GPGPFKELCQYLVES
+1258 GPGPFKELSQYLVES
-1273 NCLLSYQHKYGGNH
+1273 ICFLSYQHKYGGDH
-1287 YGNTKDTHL
+1287 YGNSMDIHL

-1301 IRSDLGLNMWDY
+1301 IQSDLGLNMWDY
-1313 TDWKDSKAIAQTML
+1313 TDWKDSKAIGQTML

-1360 SPENKG
+1360 STENKG
-1366 TTEGKIPDQLCFSC
+1366 TTEGNIPRQLCFSC
-1380 INNICKSFR
+1380 IDNLCKSFH

-1396 PVLDASEEILDFL
+1396 PFLDASEEILDFL
-1409 AALAELILHLMKS
+1409 SALAELILHLMKS

-1430 VCILVLKTSGSGL
+1430 VCVLVLKTSGSGL
-1443 KLLSDFRSSVTGV
+1443 KLLNDFRSSATGV

-1468 FTLEISN
+1468 FALEISN

-1536 QLPRVILKVHDKS
+1536 QLPHVILKVHDKS
-1549 SFSSVPVTLKLLL
+1549 SFSSVPITLKFLL
-1562 TLARVRGGAEMLLS
+1562 TLARARGGAEMLLS
-1576 AGFFSSLRVLFAD
+1576 AGFFSSLRALFAD
-1589 SSDVGLSTVMTN
+1589 SPDVGSTVMTN
-1601 DSGFLKS
+1601 DSGSLKS

-1631 SLGDSSSYTDILDN
+1631 SLGDSSSYNDLLDN

-1666 FPSDSHDK
+1666 FPSESHDK
-1674 KRPRAKKTETSLSA
+1674 KRPRAKKTETSLGA
-1688 LKETEHTLM
+1688 LKETQHTLM
-1697 LMCALSRHWRSWVK
+1697 LMCALARHWRSWVK

-1746 PLLCAPILKEELEC
+1746 PLLFAPILKEELEC
-1760 CKEPSFLNSRNGWFA
+1760 CKKPSFLNSRNGWFA
-1775 LSPVCCVSKLK
+1775 LSPLCCVSKPK

-1792 NSSAFVVKGQSTEIT
+1792 NSSAIAVKGQSTEIT

-1819 ALEIYRIAYL
+1819 ALEIYRIAFL
-1829 LLKYLSMEA
+1829 LLKYLSIEA
-1838 EGAAKRSEEMGFVD
+1838 EGAAKRSEEVGFVD
-1852 LAQIPELPMPDL
+1852 LAQIPELPMPEL

-1882 NKSKHM
+1882 SKSKDM

-1900 QIMEMALYLELCVF
+1900 QIMEMALYLELYVL

-1927 DFSKEVKLLL
+1927 DFSKELKLLL
-1937 KAMEGHAFIKASVTS
+1937 KAMEGHTFMKASVTS

-1958 LVYPGLLQT
+1958 LVYPGLLQ
-1967 EGFL
+1967 GFL

>member
-23 LENASLSSDLPP
+23 LENAPLSSDLPP
-35 HLAKKLKDNH
+35 HLAKKLKENH

-51 VSLFKKPNAN
+51 VSLFKKPNAK
-61 SREALDSEII
+61 SREALNSEII

-122 DCLHVVL
+122 DWLHVVL

-140 KCSRRIL
+140 KCTRRIL
-147 MHALYVGI
+147 MHALCVGI
-155 CSKEENVVWDEA
+155 CSKEENVAWDEA
-167 AKLISDGL
+167 SKLISDGL
-175 EHKLISVLQD
+175 EQKLISVLQD

-192 EQMDVD
+192 DQMDVD

-259 ALKSSYHACTQ
+259 AVKSSYHASIQ

-276 ETLDLE
+276 DTLDLE
-282 NLLQLMHDGVPFRQG
+282 NLLQLVHDGVPFRKG
-297 PSVFSVTDIQQMDV
+297 ASVFSVTDIQQMDV

-318 LGTREAGPL
+318 LGTRESGPL
-327 ILAWAVCLCLISS
+327 ILAWAVCLCLIAS
-340 LPGSEENSVL
+340 LPGSEENNVL
-350 MEIDHVGYVRQAF
+350 MEIDHVAYVRQSF
-363 EGASLSI
+363 EGAPLNI
-370 FVDILESDLLKESD
+370 FVNILESDLLKESD
-384 GPVAGYRSVLR
+384 GPVAGYQSVLR
-395 TFISSFIASY
+395 TFISAFIASY

-419 LDILCNIYRGEE
+419 LDILCKIYRGEE

-437 WDKESFIDGPIRC
+437 WDKKSFIDGPIRC

-455 EGLFPFRTAEFV
+455 EGVFPFRTAEFV

-489 YVGVSSLVEITS
+489 YVGVSTLFEITS
-501 ESLVDSASQAVETQ
+501 ESLVDRASQVVETQ
-515 LPLHVPGADSLV
+515 LPLQVPGADSLI

-546 VRWEYA
+546 VRWEYE

-567 YLESKK
+567 YLESNE

-593 FTMMEIGNTFYLQAA
+593 FTLMEIGNTFYLQAA

-628 KKSSSNSGN
+628 KKSSPNSGN
-637 AAVMSMGISIL
+637 AAVMSMGVSIL
-648 ASMLRCAP
+648 ASMLTCAP

-667 IFDATW
+667 IFDAAW
-673 KTSAFEVGCDGPSS
+673 KTSVFEVGCDGPSS

-694 KLVKMLLLDS
+694 KLVKMLLIDS

-733 VLALVVFS
+733 VLALVIFS

-765 KVLEVMKTCITSVSF
+765 KVLEVMKACIASVSF
-780 SEKLALVVRDML
+780 SEKLALVIRDML

-832 AISSALDII
+832 AVSSALDII
-841 YMMLSKFCK
+841 YTMLSKFCK
-850 DISPNLPV
+850 DIPPTLPV
-858 FHLSVLSSTMKP
+858 LHLSVLSSTMKP

-892 AAKVLSMLFTTAD
+892 AARVLSMLFTTAD
-905 YVQPYLSGNVCF
+905 YMQPYLSGNVCF

-944 LFVATVNLLTYA
+944 YFVAAVNLLTYA
-956 ARYQP
+956 ARFQP
-961 AYLLAIFSLKE
+961 AYLLAIFSVKE
-972 DTEVQLSNGGGTK
+972 DTEVHLSNAGGTK
-985 QPINELS
+985 QPINEPS
-992 NGSLCSKKSSL
+992 NGSMYSKKSSL
-1003 LNGLMQ
+1003 LDELMQ

-1023 VLFTVLDFL
+1023 ILLTVLDFL

-1051 SGKFWKQLSNCI
+1051 SGNFWKQLSNCI
-1063 SSDARSIASPFENVA
+1063 SSDARLIASPFENLTA
-1078 ETQSQSLALKY
+1078 TQSQSLALKY
-1089 QCQSAILEMMA
+1089 QCQSAILEIMA
-1100 HDMFLKK
+1100 HDMFLMK

-1121 LERNNKASSTEKSK
+1121 LKERNEKASSTEKLK

-1220 ELLAQ
+1220 ELLTQ
-1225 YSQQGYSEGKELKG
+1225 YSQRGYSEGKELKG

-1258 GPGPFKELCQYLVES
+1258 GPGPFKELSQYLVES
-1273 NCLLSYQHKYGGNH
+1273 ICFLSYQHKYGGDH
-1287 YGNTKDTHL
+1287 YGNSMDIHL

-1301 IRSDLGLNMWDY
+1301 IQSDLGLNMWDY
-1313 TDWKDSKAIAQTML
+1313 TDWKDSKAIGQTML

-1360 SPENKG
+1360 STENKG
-1366 TTEGKIPDQLCFSC
+1366 TTEGKIPRQLCFSC
-1380 INNICKSFR
+1380 IDNLCKSFH

-1396 PVLDASEEILDFL
+1396 PFLDASEEILDFL
-1409 AALAELILHLMKS
+1409 SALAELILHLMKS
-1422 AQSNLSLS
+1422 TQSNLSLS
-1430 VCILVLKTSGSGL
+1430 VCVLVLKTSGSGL
-1443 KLLSDFRSSVTGV
+1443 KLLNDFRSSATGV

-1468 FTLEISN
+1468 FALEISN

-1549 SFSSVPVTLKLLL
+1549 SFSSVPITLKFLL

-1576 AGFFSSLRVLFAD
+1576 AGFFSSLRALFAD
-1589 SSDVGLSTVMTN
+1589 SPDVGSTVMTN

-1631 SLGDSSSYTDILDN
+1631 SLGDSSSYNDLLDN

-1666 FPSDSHDK
+1666 FPSESHDK
-1674 KRPRAKKTETSLSA
+1674 KRPRAKKTETSLGA
-1688 LKETEHTLM
+1688 LKETQHTLM
-1697 LMCALSRHWRSWVK
+1697 LMCALARHWRSWVK

-1746 PLLCAPILKEELEC
+1746 PLLFAPILKEELEC
-1760 CKEPSFLNSRNGWFA
+1760 CKKPSFLNSRNGWFA
-1775 LSPVCCVSKLK
+1775 LSPLCCVSKPK

-1792 NSSAFVVKGQSTEIT
+1792 NSSAIAVKGQSTEIT

-1819 ALEIYRIAYL
+1819 ALEIYRIAFL
-1829 LLKYLSMEA
+1829 LLKYLSIEA
-1838 EGAAKRSEEMGFVD
+1838 EGAAKRSEEVGFVD
-1852 LAQIPELPMPDL
+1852 LAQIPELPMPEL

-1882 NKSKHM
+1882 SKSKHM

-1900 QIMEMALYLELCVF
+1900 QIMEMALYLELYVL

-1927 DFSKEVKLLL
+1927 DFSKELKLLL
-1937 KAMEGHAFIKASVTS
+1937 KAMEGHTFIKASVTS

-1958 LVYPGLLQT
+1958 LVYPGLLQ
-1967 EGFL
+1967 GFL